1 MDKKW
6 MKLLQVIGIQVRMIT
21 YLIILC
27 VSWESPNIRTFHY
40 NYLLDN
46 QFRFL

>member
-1 MDKKW
+1 

-21 YLIILC
+21 YHKILC
-27 VSWESPNIRTFHY
+27 FRWESPNIHTFHY
-40 NYLLDN
+40 NCLPDN